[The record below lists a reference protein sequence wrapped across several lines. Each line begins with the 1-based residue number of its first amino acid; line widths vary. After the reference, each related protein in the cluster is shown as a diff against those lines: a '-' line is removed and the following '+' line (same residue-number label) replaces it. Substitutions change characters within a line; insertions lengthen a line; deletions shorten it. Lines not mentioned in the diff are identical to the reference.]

1 MGAGYLNNKRPTQMI
16 YAILPCVCQPSPL
29 RGAGQSGLL
38 AAGGWELAA
47 GPAAPG
53 WVMAQGGRCCLSN
66 LGDGAGCAV
75 S

>member
-1 MGAGYLNNKRPTQMI
+1 MGARYLNNKRPTQMI
-16 YAILPCVCQPSPL
+16 YALLPCVRQPSPL

-53 WVMAQGGRCCLSN
+53 WVTA
-66 LGDGAGCAV
+66 
-75 S
+75 